1 MPLKVLT
8 RREQLELKSKAKDGE
23 PEGEEGEDQV
33 EGAEQNQGKGKGRG
47 RGRGKGKGKAAA
59 KPKATAKA
67 EKASKAG
74 SDAEA
79 QVEVKTKTKAKAKA
93 KAKARSKKGKT
104 EKNGNDDEAEVGETK
119 VGEGEQSDMEEVK
132 TPVDEIDEIT
142 TPKRKLFD
150 QSGDEGE
157 CSPQPDRQEH
167 LKRLENE
174 MLPKPVRKARK
185 GKAAEPV
192 AQSEEVPKESAPSGG
207 SEAKGKS
214 KGKGR
219 GRGNGKNVLKSPKVK
234 ASVLQSPAVKK
245 EKKRRQRRAPLILTE
260 ETLEDKIMQGLFAE
274 HMKPVDCLT
283 YQDLQT
289 HLTTNGGLS
298 GYKRCSLSVY
308 WGRKACGVKFKGDP
322 AEPQIAYFAYKHPK
336 IASYNHLMCV
346 AYVSAGLLVS
356 LLNCR

>member
-1 MPLKVLT
+1 MLT

-23 PEGEEGEDQV
+23 PEGEEGEEQV
-33 EGAEQNQGKGKGRG
+33 EGSEQNQGKGKGRG
-47 RGRGKGKGKAAA
+47 RGRGRGKAAA
-59 KPKATAKA
+59 KPKAKVKA

-79 QVEVKTKTKAKAKA
+79 KVEVKTKTKAKA

-104 EKNGNDDEAEVGETK
+104 EKNGNDDEAEVDETK

-132 TPVDEIDEIT
+132 TPVDEIDEVT

-150 QSGDEGE
+150 QSGDEQE
-157 CSPQPDRQEH
+157 CSPQPDRREH

-192 AQSEEVPKESAPSGG
+192 VQSEVPEESAPSAG
-207 SEAKGKS
+207 SEAKGKG

-219 GRGNGKNVLKSPKVK
+219 GRGNGKKVVKSPKVK
-234 ASVLQSPAVKK
+234 ASILQSPAVKK

-260 ETLEDKIMQGLFAE
+260 ETLEDKIMQGLFVE

-298 GYKRCSLSVY
+298 GYKWCSLSVY